1 MDIGILGIL
10 GRRLRGLRRKVELS
24 RRRKKGR
31 IRIRKMRKTNKSR

>member
-10 GRRLRGLRRKVELS
+10 GRRLRGLRRKAELS
-24 RRRKKGR
+24 KRRKKGR